1 MEAMG
6 VLAIVVNCYLIG
18 QCGQLQRLFPWL
30 SPEAAIVSVVVLEVG
45 LLTEA
50 GAGAAGRRE
59 GGPSVCSLLSVPPLQ
74 HFALLLKYLIH
85 VAIPDI
91 PGWVAEEM
99 AKLEYQRREAFKRH
113 ERQAQHRYQQQQRRR
128 REEEERQRHAEHHA
142 RREHDAGGR
151 EEARAEGSGLD
162 PATSSEKAS
171 AKAKGSAAGGH
182 GPERPK
188 RPGSLLAPNNVMKL
202 KQIIP
207 LQGKFLS
214 SGATSSLA
222 AAGAGA
228 TARPPPAQSPTGSDT
243 RLPAFLSFKF
253 LKSPETRRD
262 SERSHSPPKAFHASK
277 LFPFGGTRAEPGSN
291 GAGGQ
296 ARTDGTPSSGSSR
309 VQRSGP
315 VDEAMAEELE
325 APRPEEEGSGTMG
338 RVASP
343 AGSGG
348 GGIPPERPLSP
359 PQGQRWPPWAPL
371 PSVPAAAGAPRH
383 RRQCRCPGLRRR
395 PPAAGSGTGPGALA
409 AAECPPCAMAGPP
422 PAPQPLP
429 GDASFYS
436 LPPPPLPPT
445 SEPRETPAP
454 SPSPSPSPQAVCWPS
469 GWH

>member
-1 MEAMG
+1 MVEKGLEPGVFTLAEEDDEAEGVPSSPEREPPTVLLRRAGGEGRDQGPDGGPDPEPGSGDSARRQRRQNRSSWIDPPEEEHSPQLTQAELESCMKKYEDTFQDYQEMFVQFGYVVLFSSAFPLAALCALVNNLIEIRSDALKLCTGLQRPFGQRVESIGQWQKVMEVMG

-30 SPEAAIVSVVVLEVG
+30 SPEAAIVSVVVLE
-45 LLTEA
+45 
-50 GAGAAGRRE
+50 
-59 GGPSVCSLLSVPPLQ
+59 

-142 RREHDAGGR
+142 RKEREASGR

-162 PATSSEKAS
+162 PTAPEKAS
-171 AKAKGSAAGGH
+171 AKAKGSGAGGH

-222 AAGAGA
+222 GTG
-228 TARPPPAQSPTGSDT
+228 TSLTTRPPPAQSPTGSDT

-262 SERSHSPPKAFHASK
+262 PERSHSPPKAFHAGK
-277 LFPFGGTRAEPGSN
+277 LFPFGGARAEAGSN

-296 ARTDGTPSSGSSR
+296 ARQDGTPSSGGGR
-309 VQRSGP
+309 AQRSGP
-315 VDEAMAEELE
+315 VDEASAEEPDT
-325 APRPEEEGSGTMG
+325 PRPEEEGSGHK
-338 RVASP
+338 
-343 AGSGG
+343 
-348 GGIPPERPLSP
+348 L
-359 PQGQRWPPWAPL
+359 
-371 PSVPAAAGAPRH
+371 
-383 RRQCRCPGLRRR
+383 
-395 PPAAGSGTGPGALA
+395 
-409 AAECPPCAMAGPP
+409 
-422 PAPQPLP
+422 
-429 GDASFYS
+429 
-436 LPPPPLPPT
+436 
-445 SEPRETPAP
+445 
-454 SPSPSPSPQAVCWPS
+454 
-469 GWH
+469 